1 MSKMKKFAF
10 FLLLTVFAFSAN
22 AAEPSV
28 TASVDKTTVSEGS
41 NLELKIVYEN
51 MEPAKLDIEPL
62 REDFDI
68 LQAGNYSQIQMINND
83 YKKTVTDFYRLR
95 PKKTG
100 KIVIPA
106 FTIQDNIAT
115 LPITVNVLPAG
126 SAAARQPA
134 ADNADN
140 RFSLSGRTNNNNP
153 YVQQEIIYTLS
164 LIDSGGLQGHEP
176 TFESVNTKDW
186 VIRSLGTP
194 EINPLAVNGKN
205 MREIVFR
212 YAFFPQRS
220 GKLTIPS
227 ARFEGYVLGKPQK
240 HIDPF
245 KDIFGDDLGATLGFT
260 FAERE
265 PVILRSRPVEIEVKP
280 IPAANNG
287 AWWLPANNLLLVDKW
302 EPENPEFKV
311 GEAVHRTI
319 YLKANGVLDSQLPEI
334 KFGEVSGLKQ
344 YPEKP
349 ATEMSIERG
358 SVVSIVKV
366 SNVYIPSK
374 AGKMTIPE
382 VSVHWFDTTSG
393 KAQTATIPAKEITVS
408 SNPLMAEEEPVENK
422 VSATATQLSQSE
434 SETAA
439 APDNQKTVQTVKEKI
454 SRFGNAEII
463 LLLLGAFGLGIALS
477 FLLFRKKHMPLEKEQ
492 INDYHRYII
501 QKAKEK
507 DLRALRDA
515 LPEWCAEKY
524 GVTKINGFNDMNKL
538 VKDKEFAGELD
549 KLTAELY
556 SDTRG
561 NWDAKAFIVAFE
573 KVDKKHV
580 RKKQDEKLLPDLYK

>member
-10 FLLLTVFAFSAN
+10 FLFLTILAFSAN

-28 TASVDKTTVSEGS
+28 TASVDKTTVSEGN

-51 MEPAKLDIEPL
+51 IEPAKLDIEPL

-83 YKKTVTDFYRLR
+83 YKKTVTDFYKLR

-115 LPITVNVLPAG
+115 LPITINVLPTG
-126 SAAARQPA
+126 SASAQQQTAGKT
-134 ADNADN
+134 DD
-140 RFSLSGRTNNNNP
+140 RFSLKGRTSNNNP

-176 TFESVNTKDW
+176 TFEAVNTKDW
-186 VIRSLGTP
+186 IIRSLGTP

-220 GKLTIPS
+220 GRLTIPS
-227 ARFEGYVLGKPQK
+227 ARFEGYVLGRPQK

-265 PVILRSRPVEIEVKP
+265 PVILRSQPVEIEVKP
-280 IPAANNG
+280 VPAANNG
-287 AWWLPANNLLLVDKW
+287 YWWLPANNLLLVDKW
-302 EPENPEFKV
+302 EPETPEFKV

-334 KFGEVSGLKQ
+334 KFGETDGLKQ

-358 SVVSIVKV
+358 SVVSIVKI
-366 SNVYIPSK
+366 SNVYIPSQS
-374 AGKMTIPE
+374 GKITIPE
-382 VSVHWFDTTSG
+382 IKVHWFDTVSE
-393 KAQTATIPAKEITVS
+393 KAETAVIPSKEIDVAA
-408 SNPLMAEEEPVENK
+408 NPLVAEEQETPRISNAEQALAPSPPQPAADK
-422 VSATATQLSQSE
+422 QTSASTTQI
-434 SETAA
+434 T
-439 APDNQKTVQTVKEKI
+439 EKL
-454 SRFGNAEII
+454 SRFGNTEII

-477 FLLFRKKHMPLEKEQ
+477 YLLFRKKHPACAKEQ
-492 INDYHRYII
+492 INDYLKYIVK
-501 QKAKEK
+501 KAKEK
-507 DLRALRDA
+507 DLRAIRDA

-524 GVTKINGFNDMNKL
+524 GVMKVNGFNDINKL
-538 VKDKEFAGELD
+538 VKDKEFAAELD

-556 SDTRG
+556 SDNKG
-561 NWDAKAFIVAFE
+561 NWDAKAFIAAFE
-573 KVDKKHV
+573 NVEKKHV
-580 RKKQDEKLLPDLYK
+580 RTKQNEKLLPDLYK

>member
-1 MSKMKKFAF
+1 MKKFIF
-10 FLLLTVFAFSAN
+10 FLFLSIFACNAN

-28 TASVDKTTVSEGS
+28 TASVDKTTVSEGH

-51 MEPAKLDIEPL
+51 IEPTKFDIDPL

-68 LQAGNYSQIQMINND
+68 LQAGNYSQIQVINND
-83 YKKTVTDFYRLR
+83 YKKTVTDFYKLR

-106 FTIQDNIAT
+106 FEIQDNIAT
-115 LPITVNVLPAG
+115 MPITVTVLPAG
-126 SAAARQPA
+126 SATEQQPTTNK
-134 ADNADN
+134 ADS
-140 RFSLSGRTNNNNP
+140 RFSLRGRTNSNNP

-176 TFESVNTKDW
+176 TFETVNTKDW
-186 VIRSLGTP
+186 IIRSLGTP

-220 GKLTIPS
+220 GKLTIPA

-265 PVILRSRPVEIEVKP
+265 PVILRSQPLEIDVKP

-287 AWWLPANNLLLVDKW
+287 HWWLPASKLLLVDKW

-334 KFGEVSGLKQ
+334 KFGEANGLKQ

-366 SNVYIPSK
+366 SNVYIPSN
-374 AGKMTIPE
+374 AGKTTIPE
-382 VSVHWFDTTSG
+382 IKVHWFDTASEKAETTVVPAREIKVLANPQLATLSG
-393 KAQTATIPAKEITVS
+393 TVDTVMTKQPTIQP
-408 SNPLMAEEEPVENK
+408 NAEQ
-422 VSATATQLSQSE
+422 AIQSE
-434 SETAA
+434 NHKIPE
-439 APDNQKTVQTVKEKI
+439 QTNEQI
-454 SRFGNAEII
+454 SRFGNMMII

-477 FLLFRKKHMPLEKEQ
+477 YLLFRKKHPTYAKEQ
-492 INDYHRYII
+492 INDYHKFIVK
-501 QKAKEK
+501 KAQEK

-524 GVTKINGFNDMNKL
+524 GVTNVNGFNDINKL
-538 VKDKEFAGELD
+538 VKDKEFAAELD
-549 KLTAELY
+549 KLIAELY
-556 SDTRG
+556 SDAKG
-561 NWDAKAFIVAFE
+561 NWDAKAFITAFE
-573 KVDKKHV
+573 NVEKKHV
-580 RKKQDEKLLPDLYK
+580 RTKRNDKLLPDLYK

>member
-1 MSKMKKFAF
+1 MKKFAF
-10 FLLLTVFAFSAN
+10 FLFLTILAFSAN

-41 NLELKIVYEN
+41 SLELKIVYEN
-51 MEPAKLDIEPL
+51 IEPAKLNIEPL

-83 YKKTVTDFYRLR
+83 YKKTVTDFYKLR
-95 PKKTG
+95 PKKNG
-100 KIVIPA
+100 KIIIPA

-115 LPITVNVLPAG
+115 LPITINVLPAG
-126 SAAARQPA
+126 SAAAGQPA
-134 ADNADN
+134 AGKTDKS
-140 RFSLSGRTNNNNP
+140 FSLRGRTSNNNP

-176 TFESVNTKDW
+176 TFETVNTKDW
-186 VIRSLGTP
+186 IIRSLGTP

-227 ARFEGYVLGKPQK
+227 ARFEGYVLGRPQK

-265 PVILRSRPVEIEVKP
+265 PVVLRSQPVEIEVKP
-280 IPAANNG
+280 VPAANNG
-287 AWWLPANNLLLVDKW
+287 HWWLPANNLLLVDKW

-334 KFGEVSGLKQ
+334 KFGDADGMKQ

-358 SVVSIVKV
+358 SVVSIAKI

-374 AGKMTIPE
+374 AGKILLPE
-382 VSVHWFDTTSG
+382 IKIHWFDTASG
-393 KAQTATIPAKEITVS
+393 KAETAVIPPKEISVAA
-408 SNPLMAEEEPVENK
+408 NPLAAEEYATPK
-422 VSATATQLSQSE
+422 VSDDEQS
-434 SETAA
+434 A
-439 APDNQKTVQTVKEKI
+439 APLQAPSTAGGSNSASVMQTTEKL

-463 LLLLGAFGLGIALS
+463 LSLFGAFGLGIVLS
-477 FLLFRKKHMPLEKEQ
+477 HLLLRKKHPSCSKER
-492 INDYHRYII
+492 INDYHKYII
-501 QKAKEK
+501 QKAREK

-515 LPEWCAEKY
+515 LPEWCAEKF
-524 GVTKINGFNDMNKL
+524 GVTKVNGFNDINKL
-538 VKDKEFAGELD
+538 AKDKEFAAELD

-556 SDTRG
+556 SDSRG
-561 NWDAKAFIVAFE
+561 KWDAKAFISAFE
-573 KVDKKHV
+573 NVEKKHL
-580 RKKQDEKLLPDLYK
+580 RAKQNDKLLPDLYK